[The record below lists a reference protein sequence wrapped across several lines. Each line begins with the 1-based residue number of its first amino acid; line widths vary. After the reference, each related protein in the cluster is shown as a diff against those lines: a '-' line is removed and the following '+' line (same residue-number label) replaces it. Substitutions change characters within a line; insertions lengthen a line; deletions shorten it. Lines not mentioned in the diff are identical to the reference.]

1 MGKVSMDAKQLKIYR
16 LATEVLAGK
25 LTVKAFSN
33 LIGKSYR
40 QAQRIIKRIESEDF
54 LGVFHKSAGKAPH
67 NKTPEKVEAQIKD
80 WLEYKYQG
88 FNLVHFREMVIK
100 NEQYPLL
107 PKKSTVHSIARKHNL
122 IKSPRRAKRRSF
134 KPRPRMPQEGMLI
147 QFDGSEHIWFGNH
160 KSDLIA
166 AIDDATG
173 KIVAAE
179 FFYGE
184 KSLHCL
190 KVIKSVIDNNGL
202 PEAFYFDQ
210 AGSYGKVDR
219 DWESQISRAFK
230 QLNIQLILASS
241 PQAKGRIE
249 RLFRTLQDRLIA
261 ELSFFELTT
270 IEEANEFLKEFIMRF
285 NQQFTVK
292 PSEDE
297 KAYRKNVFG
306 RLDLI
311 LCKKERRKI
320 NVGNIFSYDSVT
332 WLLEDKRC
340 FRGREVNINT
350 HIDGRQSFDIMGR
363 EIHPKPIRSK
373 AFYGHKKRAV

>member
-1 MGKVSMDAKQLKIYR
+1 MDAKQLKIYR
-16 LATEVLAGK
+16 LACEVIAGK
-25 LTVKAFSN
+25 LKIKEFSN

-40 QAQRIIKRIESEDF
+40 QCQRIVQRVESEDF
-54 LGVFHKSAGKAPH
+54 LGVLHKNTGQTPH

-80 WLEYKYQG
+80 WLEYRYNG
-88 FNLVHFREMVIK
+88 FNLVHFREMVLK

-107 PKKSTVHSIARKHNL
+107 PKKSTIHAIAKKHNL
-122 IKSPRRAKRRSF
+122 VKSPRRARRRSF
-134 KPRPRMPQEGMLI
+134 KPRARLPREGMLI
-147 QFDGSEHIWFGNH
+147 QFDGSEHVWFGNH

-173 KIVAAE
+173 KVVGAE

-184 KSLHCL
+184 KSLHSL
-190 KVIKSVIDNNGL
+190 KVIKHVIDNNGI

-210 AGSYGKVDR
+210 AGIYGKLDY
-219 DWESQISRAFK
+219 DSESQISRAFD

-241 PQAKGRIE
+241 PQAKGRVE

-261 ELSFFELTT
+261 ELSFYEVKS
-270 IEEANEFLKEFIMRF
+270 IEEANDFLREYIPRF
-285 NQQFTVK
+285 NTQFGVNAQD
-292 PSEDE
+292 EE

-320 NVGNIFSYDSVT
+320 NIGNIFSYESVT
-332 WLLEDKRC
+332 WLLEEVRC
-340 FRGREVNINT
+340 YRGREVNINT
-350 HIDGRQSFDIMGR
+350 HIDGRQSFDIMGK
-363 EIHPKPIRSK
+363 EIHPRPIRSYK
-373 AFYGHKKRAV
+373 FNGNRKRAV